1 MEFLTCSNSSE
12 RSSKFLSSK
21 VNEVISTISNHFFFF
36 NEKISRVQKRTRPTN
51 FLSFKSFYAQK
62 MLHLLAPLLLSFVNG
77 SDHKG
82 TNLSKFYGFY
92 TKNLDT

>member
-12 RSSKFLSSK
+12 RSSKLLSSK
-21 VNEVISTISNHFFFF
+21 VNEVISTISSQFFFY
-36 NEKISRVQKRTRPTN
+36 EKISRVQKCTRPTN

-62 MLHLLAPLLLSFVNG
+62 MLHLLPLLLLSYDNG

-82 TNLSKFYGFY
+82 TNLSNFYGFY